1 MTTRILSTKKISNTK
16 LTLAAFLA
24 VVALALAF
32 GSSGCAF
39 DDDSRDPTNTPAVS
53 GGDFHVSDVNPIPA
67 QPTAPAE
74 SICAPRDRTLPFTP
88 YRPPIEGQTN
98 VAKSA
103 SAAWQ
108 VLDARMTGIVR
119 WFDHI
124 GILGPYGEWD
134 ALKPCVFGCDLDDKE
149 VHQAVVDSR
158 GYVAECRSETIRE
171 ADVRAILAMGKNISE
186 ADIDG
191 FLVKWMIAQAIE

>member
-1 MTTRILSTKKISNTK
+1 LSTATISNTK

-24 VVALALAF
+24 VVALILAF
-32 GSSGCAF
+32 GSSGCTFA
-39 DDDSRDPTNTPAVS
+39 DDSRDPANTSAVS
-53 GGDFHVSDVNPIPA
+53 GGDRHVSDVNAIPA
-67 QPTAPAE
+67 QPTASSE

-88 YRPPIEGQTN
+88 YRPHLGGQTN

-103 SAAWQ
+103 NAAWQ
-108 VLDARMTGIVR
+108 VLDARMNGIVR
-119 WFDHI
+119 WFDHV
-124 GILGPYGEWD
+124 GIPGPYGEWD

-158 GYVAECRSETIRE
+158 GYVAECRSDTIRE
-171 ADVRAILAMGKNISE
+171 ADVRAILGMGNDISE

-191 FLVKWMIAQAIE
+191 FLVKWMVAQAIQ